1 MNIKKIGPSSLFS
14 CRSQVRAR
22 ATESPEPPQGD
33 SFEMSCPT
41 DVAPGDVAA
50 VKREYQEAEI
60 VPGELIVKVRS
71 SEAMLV
77 ARQVG
82 ASIAETFDFPGL
94 KTEQVVRLKV
104 SPDKDLFQLLADLR
118 ADERVGFAE
127 PNLVFRL
134 QEKETSPIST
144 PNDLDPRLWGL
155 KNEGQTGGKAGADI
169 SVEKAWAVS
178 TGGGVGKGPL
188 IAVID
193 SGIDLNHPDI
203 WPNLWKN
210 PGEHPGDGIDNDGNG
225 VIDDVHGY
233 NAFDDNGDPSDG
245 LSHGTHVAGT
255 IGAVGNNGQGIT
267 GVMQEAQMMAVKIF
281 SDEGRTSTD
290 VILRGILYS
299 QKMGARLTSNSWGG
313 PRFSQAIYDAF
324 ASHSGLHVVAAGN
337 SAYDND
343 RHDQFPANFD
353 LPNIVTVAATNHIDQ
368 RAGFSQWG
376 ATKVDVAAP
385 GENILST
392 IPGGGYATK
401 SGTSMATPHVTGGAG
416 LILSAYPEATNEEI
430 KQRLIFGSDRFPAML
445 GVSASDGRLNLGR
458 SLEDDNIPPGAP
470 NDFQISQVGTRGGI
484 VSWTSVGDDK
494 WSNGAAPLV
503 FLERS
508 DRPFTG
514 DSPEEV
520 TLHKLEGAG
529 EVGELATFAF
539 KSVPS
544 EESQPVYFSLQSLDN
559 VGNRSEVRFAQAV
572 VPAADVVTRDSF
584 DTESKFQGTG
594 DFQRVDFEGRGGVF
608 SSKPGV
614 QGSAA
619 LSVLNS
625 PEIDL
630 TGRENAFLKFD
641 FQTDLE
647 RSEWARIWASSDG
660 ENWTREAILRKSTDG
675 WTEQGVDI
683 SEYDGQKVFLK
694 FVVNAKE
701 GGNQG
706 TLMVDNFRVLSE
718 PATKRRSFEKPIR
731 LSPD

>member
-1 MNIKKIGPSSLFS
+1 
-14 CRSQVRAR
+14 
-22 ATESPEPPQGD
+22 
-33 SFEMSCPT
+33 
-41 DVAPGDVAA
+41 
-50 VKREYQEAEI
+50 
-60 VPGELIVKVRS
+60 
-71 SEAMLV
+71 
-77 ARQVG
+77 
-82 ASIAETFDFPGL
+82 
-94 KTEQVVRLKV
+94 
-104 SPDKDLFQLLADLR
+104 
-118 ADERVGFAE
+118 
-127 PNLVFRL
+127 
-134 QEKETSPIST
+134 
-144 PNDLDPRLWGL
+144 
-155 KNEGQTGGKAGADI
+155 
-169 SVEKAWAVS
+169 
-178 TGGGVGKGPL
+178 
-188 IAVID
+188 
-193 SGIDLNHPDI
+193 GIDLNHPDI

-255 IGAVGNNGQGIT
+255 IGAVGNNGRGIT

-484 VSWTSVGDDK
+484 VS
-494 WSNGAAPLV
+494 
-503 FLERS
+503 
-508 DRPFTG
+508 
-514 DSPEEV
+514 
-520 TLHKLEGAG
+520 
-529 EVGELATFAF
+529 
-539 KSVPS
+539 
-544 EESQPVYFSLQSLDN
+544 
-559 VGNRSEVRFAQAV
+559 
-572 VPAADVVTRDSF
+572 
-584 DTESKFQGTG
+584 
-594 DFQRVDFEGRGGVF
+594 
-608 SSKPGV
+608 
-614 QGSAA
+614 
-619 LSVLNS
+619 
-625 PEIDL
+625 
-630 TGRENAFLKFD
+630 
-641 FQTDLE
+641 
-647 RSEWARIWASSDG
+647 
-660 ENWTREAILRKSTDG
+660 
-675 WTEQGVDI
+675 
-683 SEYDGQKVFLK
+683 
-694 FVVNAKE
+694 
-701 GGNQG
+701 
-706 TLMVDNFRVLSE
+706 
-718 PATKRRSFEKPIR
+718 
-731 LSPD
+731 

>member
-1 MNIKKIGPSSLFS
+1 MNIKSIKPLSLPTFRSPSQASAPKS
-14 CRSQVRAR
+14 S
-22 ATESPEPPQGD
+22 ESFDKD
-33 SFEMSCPT
+33 SFEKSRPT
-41 DVAPGDVAA
+41 VVGAA
-50 VKREYQEAEI
+50 EIAALKSEYQDAEM
-60 VPGELIVKVRS
+60 VPGELIVKLKS
-71 SEAMLV
+71 SEAALLS
-77 ARQVG
+77 RQLGV
-82 ASIAETFDFPGL
+82 SIAESFDFPGL

-104 SPDKDLFQLLADLR
+104 SPDRDIYQTLAELR
-118 ADERVGFAE
+118 ADECVDFAE
-127 PNLVFRL
+127 PNFVFHL
-134 QEKETSPIST
+134 QEHEAA

-169 SVEKAWAVS
+169 SVEKAWEVT

-233 NAFDDNGDPSDG
+233 NAFDDNGNPSDG

-313 PRFSQAIYDAF
+313 GRYSQAIYDAF
-324 ASHSGLHVVAAGN
+324 AGHTGLHMIAAGN
-337 SAYDND
+337 SARDND

-353 LPNIVTVAATNHIDQ
+353 LPNIITVAATNHIDQ

-392 IPGGGYATK
+392 VPGGGYAVK

-416 LILSAYPEATNEEI
+416 LILSAYPEATNQDI

-445 GVSASDGRLNLGR
+445 GVSASDGRLNLER
-458 SLEDDNIPPGAP
+458 SLEDDTIPPGAP
-470 NDFQISQVGTRGGI
+470 NDFQVSRVGTRGGT

-494 WSNGAAPLV
+494 WANGPAPLI

-508 DRPFTG
+508 EHPISEG
-514 DSPEEV
+514 SQEAV
-520 TLHKLEGAG
+520 TLHKLEGAA
-529 EVGELATFAF
+529 EVGDLATFSF
-539 KSVPS
+539 KAVPS
-544 EESQPVYFSLQSLDN
+544 EEPQPVYFSLQSLDN
-559 VGNRSEVRFAQAV
+559 VGNRSETRFAQAV
-572 VPAADVVTRDSF
+572 LPAADVVAKESF
-584 DTESKFQGTG
+584 DVESAFQATG
-594 DFQRVDFEGRGGVF
+594 DFQQVDYEGRGGIF
-608 SSKPGV
+608 SSQPGSE
-614 QGSAA
+614 GSVAT
-619 LSVLNS
+619 SVLTS

-630 TGRENAFLKFD
+630 SERENAFLKFD
-641 FQTDLE
+641 FKTDLE
-647 RSEWARIWASSDG
+647 RGEWARVWASSDG
-660 ENWTREAILRKSTDG
+660 EKWTREAILRKSTDG

-683 SEYDGQKVFLK
+683 SEYDGEKVRLR
-694 FVVNAKE
+694 FVVNATE

-718 PATKRRSFEKPIR
+718 PVSSLLK
-731 LSPD
+731 